1 VSDRNGTA
9 YALTVFTAILPGHEG
24 HVRHVIESV
33 PRGVRSPLARLTQ
46 LHTSRLQI
54 FDRLVYQGEPQQRE
68 TLKNAYLV
76 FTAAFDGGDPDAFL
90 DALMDLLPADADA
103 WWRHCVAY
111 PGMADR
117 AAFKR
122 WIKHNQVPTSMFA
135 VASPNRT
142 VPEVLRS
149 LALRERLL
157 EFAVD
162 AQGLGAAE
170 LQQRFRHAFSDL
182 AR

>member
-9 YALTVFTAILPGHEG
+9 YALTVFTAILPGHEDE
-24 HVRHVIESV
+24 VRRIIESV
-33 PRGVRSPLARLTQ
+33 PRGTASPLARLTQ

-54 FDRLVYQGEPQQRE
+54 FDQLVYQGAPQQRE

-76 FTAAFDGGDPDAFL
+76 FTAVFDGEDPGPFL
-90 DALMDLLPADADA
+90 DAVIDLLPTEADN

-111 PGMADR
+111 PGFSDR

-122 WIKHNQVPTSMFA
+122 WIKHNQITTSMFA

-142 VPEVLRS
+142 APEVLRS

-157 EFAVD
+157 EFAVE

-170 LQQRFRHAFSDL
+170 LQRRFRHAFTDV